1 MLGILWKDLKELKAS
16 ILILIGILVAVTV
29 IAVLNLERLDHF
41 FVLFNGI
48 SAEFP
53 FFFTLMPWLA
63 WMLEQQEETNS
74 WLMTLPC
81 SRKQLIFEKYL
92 LLLIFGLGTAVVIG
106 MVTMLLTGKGA
117 FFILAMQSGILG
129 ICFQCLLMPLNYKI
143 GSLKVKLLHVLFYG
157 LASGVIGYLSGSD
170 SVWLTTQHLF
180 VTLWICMIA
189 CLVLLPVSMRFAVQW
204 ITEKEY

>member
-16 ILILIGILVAVTV
+16 IFILIGMLAAVTV
-29 IAVLNLERLDHF
+29 IAISNLERLDHF

-48 SAEFP
+48 SAELP

-63 WMLEQQEETNS
+63 WMLEQQEETNL

-81 SRKQLIFEKYL
+81 SRKQLIFEKYI
-92 LLLIFGLGTAVVIG
+92 LLLIFGLGTAAITG
-106 MVTMLLTGKGA
+106 ILTMLLTGKGA

-157 LASGVIGYLSGSD
+157 LASGLIGYLSGSD
-170 SVWLTTQHLF
+170 SVWLTTEHLS
-180 VTLWICMIA
+180 VTILIFSIVS
-189 CLVLLPVSMRFAVQW
+189 LVLLPISMRFAVQW
-204 ITEKEY
+204 MTEKEY

>member
-16 ILILIGILVAVTV
+16 IFILIGILAAVTV

-48 SAEFP
+48 SAELP
-53 FFFTLMPWLA
+53 FFFTLMPWSALI
-63 WMLEQQEETNS
+63 LEQQEETNP

-81 SRKQLIFEKYL
+81 SRKQLIVEKYI
-92 LLLIFGLGTAVVIG
+92 LLLIFGLGTAAITG
-106 MVTMLLTGKGA
+106 ILTMLLTGKGA

-157 LASGVIGYLSGSD
+157 LASGEIGYLSGSD
-170 SVWLTTQHLF
+170 SVWLTTQHLS
-180 VTLWICMIA
+180 VTILIFSIVSLM
-189 CLVLLPVSMRFAVQW
+189 LLPISMRSAVQW
-204 ITEKEY
+204 MTEKEY